1 MGEFRIWLGL
11 GVDAEDAL
19 ETIVSYL
26 DEDARKFEVRAKDQ
40 MIRLIALETVDSEE
54 LGDHL
59 SDVVGDVGGGYV
71 KWVVV

>member
-11 GVDAEDAL
+11 GVDAEEAL

>member
-11 GVDAEDAL
+11 GVDAEEAL
-19 ETIVSYL
+19 EMIVSFL
-26 DEDARKFEVRAKDQ
+26 EEDASKFEVRAKDQ

-59 SDVVGDVGGGYV
+59 SDAVGDVGGGYV
-71 KWVVV
+71 EWVVV